1 MFVVVVLLVS
11 FWSLLVRVLV
21 QTLILV
27 LALVSALVLYQ
38 YHGVAVDDVVVGTAQ
53 PSLM

>member
-1 MFVVVVLLVS
+1 MFVVVVSLVA
-11 FWSLLVRVLV
+11 FWSLLLRVLV
-21 QTLILV
+21 LLLILV
-27 LALVSALVLYQ
+27 LALASALVLYQ